1 MPLEDKVTATELRE
15 IEDAQLL
22 RQEQEARQELF
33 QLRLQLSTG
42 KSVNN
47 SRFRQLRK
55 EIARIRTVLHERQGA

>member
-1 MPLEDKVTATELRE
+1 MEDTVTATELRE
-15 IEDAQLL
+15 IEDAHLL

-47 SRFRQLRK
+47 SRFKQLRK